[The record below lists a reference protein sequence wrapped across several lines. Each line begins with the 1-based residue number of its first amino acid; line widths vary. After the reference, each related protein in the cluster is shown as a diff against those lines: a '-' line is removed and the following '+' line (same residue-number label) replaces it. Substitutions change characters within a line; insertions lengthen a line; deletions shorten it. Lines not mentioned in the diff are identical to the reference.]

1 MIGAIVLG
9 LAIHVYLSLI
19 APEMMKA
26 SRAMGCALLPRIFI
40 ILYSFLRKGEED
52 KNYHFQ
58 GSGFLKVNFA
68 MMSWTAFVLL
78 TNVGNPI
85 ISTKLFSTMAT
96 VKALALIV
104 NPVKMTKKFFDVDV
118 SGDDMAIARF
128 LSRALG
134 NYLAIS
140 AILMLLLAFGA
151 SSILAVG
158 VSFGVWFL
166 LLFDMAFLT
175 KAWGWMPTGR

>member
-1 MIGAIVLG
+1 
-9 LAIHVYLSLI
+9 
-19 APEMMKA
+19 
-26 SRAMGCALLPRIFI
+26 
-40 ILYSFLRKGEED
+40 
-52 KNYHFQ
+52 
-58 GSGFLKVNFA
+58 

>member
-1 MIGAIVLG
+1 MYQPLRR
-9 LAIHVYLSLI
+9 VYYDI
-19 APEMMKA
+19 QHTTPTPA
-26 SRAMGCALLPRIFI
+26 
-40 ILYSFLRKGEED
+40 
-52 KNYHFQ
+52 
-58 GSGFLKVNFA
+58 
-68 MMSWTAFVLL
+68 
-78 TNVGNPI
+78 
-85 ISTKLFSTMAT
+85 
-96 VKALALIV
+96 
-104 NPVKMTKKFFDVDV
+104 
-118 SGDDMAIARF
+118 DMAIARF